1 MEYRY
6 LKDIN
11 LIFSSQDHAHRTV
24 NTFDIPMRPMRIGQ
38 RDKSDF
44 VYNRICLHIN
54 FSYQDIGSFYILVF
68 LCGHVLCCFNFI
80 FAFFS

>member
-24 NTFDIPMRPMRIGQ
+24 NTFDIPCCITYENWSEGQ
-38 RDKSDF
+38 IRF
-44 VYNRICLHIN
+44 RL
-54 FSYQDIGSFYILVF
+54 
-68 LCGHVLCCFNFI
+68 
-80 FAFFS
+80 